1 MTENTTKNN
10 LPWTEE
16 HESFCYKNRI
26 PNAAKVLWQWLM
38 RQGEISAEVE
48 PDLSEFNTWVAK
60 VRGKPY
66 AHNYLKKM
74 FELLCEHR
82 VIQVV
87 KQYSWKIFRLLVRPL
102 EWLKPPRKK
111 REKNLQDSNSTY
123 KTPSSNEQSYVAPNI
138 QQQHSNI
145 IDNQACLSG
154 EGIHFDESEKEVLER
169 PKCEI
174 EVSIALFKIRGGIEK
189 ILNPE
194 GWIRSCLR
202 HRWWE
207 HPSNQNQLMQY
218 SNLYSP
224 NTTIW
229 DELSRGVVYE

>member
-1 MTENTTKNN
+1 MTQNSSISTI
-10 LPWTEE
+10 PWTEE

-38 RQGEISAEVE
+38 RQGVISEEVE

-87 KQYSWKIFRLLVRPL
+87 KQYSWKIFKLLVRPL

-111 REKNLQDSNSTY
+111 REKNLQQCNSTY
-123 KTPSSNEQSYVAPNI
+123 KTPDSNDKSSVQGEI
-138 QQQHSNI
+138 QQQHSLI
-145 IDNQACLSG
+145 IDNQATLAD
-154 EGIHFDESEKEVLER
+154 EGIHFDETEKEVLDR

-174 EVSIALFKIRGGIEK
+174 QVSIALFKIRGGIEK

-194 GWIRSCLR
+194 GWVRSCLR

-207 HPSNQNQLMQY
+207 HPRNNLLLVQLLG
-218 SNLYSP
+218 NGA
-224 NTTIW
+224 IW
-229 DELSRGVVYE
+229 DELAGGSCHD

>member
-1 MTENTTKNN
+1 MTQNPSLVT

-38 RQGEISAEVE
+38 RQGSISEEVE
-48 PDLSEFNTWVAK
+48 PDLSEFNAWVAK

-87 KQYSWKIFRLLVRPL
+87 KQYSWKIFKLLVRPL
-102 EWLKPPRKK
+102 DWLKPPRKK
-111 REKNLQDSNSTY
+111 REKNLQNSNSTY
-123 KTPSSNEQSYVAPNI
+123 KTPDSIDNSSVQGDI

-145 IDNQACLSG
+145 ICNQATLS
-154 EGIHFDESEKEVLER
+154 ESGIHFDESEKEVLDR
-169 PKCEI
+169 PYSEI
-174 EVSIALFKIRGGIEK
+174 KVAIILFNLRGGIEK
-189 ILNPE
+189 IQNPP

-202 HRWWE
+202 HRYWE
-207 HPSNQNQLMQY
+207 QPHSQNQLIQVIG
-218 SNLYSP
+218 

-229 DELSRGVVYE
+229 DELAGGSISHE